1 MEHIARTT
9 MPVRRREHALLW
21 LTVAHALV
29 ACGGGSSSS
38 AVAPQAGEPP
48 TAPPGE
54 HAATATLNWSASPSD
69 AVVGYRVYHGTAPGH
84 YRQAKGAGTDVG
96 LVTSHVVT
104 GLARGTRYHF
114 AVTAYAASGSE
125 SNYSAEASKVV
136 D

>member
-9 MPVRRREHALLW
+9 KPFRRRDHALLW

-38 AVAPQAGEPP
+38 AVPPQAGEPP
-48 TAPPGE
+48 SAPPGE
-54 HAATATLNWSASPSD
+54 HAATATLNWSASPSN
-69 AVVGYRVYHGTAPGH
+69 AVVGYRVYHGTASGH
-84 YRQAKGAGTDVG
+84 YLQAKGAGTDVG
-96 LVTSHVVT
+96 NVTSHVVT
-104 GLARGTRYHF
+104 GLAQGKRYHF

-136 D
+136 E

>member
-1 MEHIARTT
+1 MEHISRTT
-9 MPVRRREHALLW
+9 KPVRRRDHALLW

-38 AVAPQAGEPP
+38 AVPAQAGESP
-48 TAPPGE
+48 TPPGE
-54 HAATATLNWSASPSD
+54 HAATATLTWSASPSD

-96 LVTSHVVT
+96 NVTSHVVT
-104 GLARGTRYHF
+104 GLGPGTRYHF